1 MIGLKYVLASSSER
15 RQELLHRII
24 SDFKVEVSN
33 FDESTV
39 SFNGNIKEYVINLAK
54 GKAIAVKNSL
64 NEEAII
70 IAGDTVVVLENEILG
85 KPKNEEDAYRM
96 LKELSGK
103 THSVYSG
110 IVVINMYNNKIEEA
124 ALNTEV
130 KISTLTDKEILNYI
144 KTGEP
149 LDKAGAYGIQGYGGV
164 FVEEIHGCYY
174 NVVGLPLNILNKM
187 LNKVKE

>member
-1 MIGLKYVLASSSER
+1 MKYVLASSSER

-39 SFNGNIKEYVINLAK
+39 SFNGNIEEYVINLAK
-54 GKAIAVKNSL
+54 GKGISVKNSL

-103 THSVYSG
+103 THRVYSG

-124 ALNTEV
+124 ALHTEV
-130 KISTLTDKEILNYI
+130 KIGTLTDKEILNYI

-174 NVVGLPLNILNKM
+174 NVVGLPLNLLNKM

>member
-1 MIGLKYVLASSSER
+1 MKYVLASASAR

-24 SDFKVEVSN
+24 SDFDIEVSN

-39 SFNGNIKEYVINLAK
+39 LFNGNVEEYVINLAK
-54 GKAIAVKNSL
+54 GKAISIRESLKND
-64 NEEAII
+64 AII
-70 IAGDTVVVLENEILG
+70 IGGDTVVVLNDKILG

-103 THSVYSG
+103 THKVYSG
-110 IVVINMYNNKIEEA
+110 IVVINMNNNKVEESA
-124 ALNTEV
+124 IYTEV
-130 KISTLTDKEILNYI
+130 KMSTLTDKEILDYI

-149 LDKAGAYGIQGYGGV
+149 LDKAGAYGIQGNGGV
-164 FVEEIHGCYY
+164 FVEEINGCFY
-174 NVVGLPLNILNKM
+174 NVVGLPLNLLNKM